1 MYGCAKPQRV
11 RVPTALADA
20 LGGQERHPGAVAVA
34 AQGPHITQRRAR
46 LWVLEPAHAQLLRG
60 AAGHVEHLS
69 KKTRPQIAAV
79 SDSAGNCILRA
90 SASLA
95 RLRAKQGSVAPS
107 SLAQVHSCGTLM
119 MPVAVHTAM
128 NLPLMSADTGTPS
141 ASVKDTVPVLVPC
154 IFTMTK
160 ARTNTLTLEF
170 AKQKVTKTT
179 HERNGEVS
187 CKLSSEDVA

>member
-1 MYGCAKPQRV
+1 MDCPCAHSGCAKRV

-46 LWVLEPAHAQLLRG
+46 LWVLEPSHAQLLRG

-69 KKTRPQIAAV
+69 KKTHAQNAGV
-79 SDSAGNCILRA
+79 SGIPRNCILSA

-107 SLAQVHSCGTLM
+107 SLTQSTQLQYLDDARCGAHGHELAVDVCGHGHALRVRKGYCARLGALHFHNIEKQEARSKKQAHSSWSLQ
-119 MPVAVHTAM
+119 TA
-128 NLPLMSADTGTPS
+128 T
-141 ASVKDTVPVLVPC
+141 
-154 IFTMTK
+154 
-160 ARTNTLTLEF
+160 
-170 AKQKVTKTT
+170 
-179 HERNGEVS
+179 
-187 CKLSSEDVA
+187 